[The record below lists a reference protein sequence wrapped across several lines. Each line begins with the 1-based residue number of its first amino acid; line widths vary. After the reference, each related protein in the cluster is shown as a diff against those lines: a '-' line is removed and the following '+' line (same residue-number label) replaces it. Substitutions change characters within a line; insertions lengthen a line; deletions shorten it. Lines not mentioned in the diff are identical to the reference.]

1 MKLPQ
6 LTAKITVTA
15 EIKIFGKAKENPYDF
30 ILGRNFLQDIK
41 LGIKKSTR
49 TFAWDEIEIP
59 MVLRGHWN
67 KTSIGSFWKF
77 NIENK
82 NREQV
87 TNYSQDARANVEILD
102 ANYIK
107 PNIENVAKNNIISPY
122 RKRPNS
128 YLYSV
133 QTSKPSKGK
142 EVSRPIHPYLSN

>member
-1 MKLPQ
+1 MKLQQ

-87 TNYSQDARANVEILD
+87 TNYSQDARANV
-102 ANYIK
+102 
-107 PNIENVAKNNIISPY
+107 
-122 RKRPNS
+122 
-128 YLYSV
+128 
-133 QTSKPSKGK
+133 
-142 EVSRPIHPYLSN
+142 